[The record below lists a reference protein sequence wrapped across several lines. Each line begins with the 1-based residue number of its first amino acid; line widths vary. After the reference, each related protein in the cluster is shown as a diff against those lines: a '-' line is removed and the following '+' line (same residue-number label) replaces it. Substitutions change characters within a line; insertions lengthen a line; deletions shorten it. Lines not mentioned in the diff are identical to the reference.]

1 MSNGQSRLM
10 QLPLLG
16 LIGALT
22 AFALLVAA
30 CGSDPTPTPTP
41 RPAPTPTAAP
51 QATPT
56 PDAMAMFESEWSAL
70 IAAAQAEGELV
81 PVTTGGAA
89 REFEPLL
96 NKFSERFGIDI
107 SQQRGRGSEVG
118 DKILAERAN
127 GVYTVDVW
135 HSGSSTMGR
144 IAAAGGFSPFADSL
158 IHPKVADESLWR
170 GGFNYVDEPQQF
182 SFVYG
187 ANKTLG
193 SIQHNTDILPV
204 SVVEAGFTIWDRLLP
219 QYKALQAEATIPD
232 GSSGASGL
240 IRRWKA
246 PDGKEWMERY
256 WREAMPV
263 IVPDARVCLDGLARG
278 SYVIAACG
286 AESGADFNAMVD
298 LGLPVAETDYD
309 AFEGW
314 RAGSGSIVGILDKP
328 AHPNAAKLW
337 INWMLSPEGWEARL
351 EAIEENPELL
361 RNSTFA
367 ETVSMH
373 LEYTDA
379 HVDPI
384 LRIDEEAEGFYLP
397 AADPNYQATLL
408 EAQAWL
414 GPILQETGY
423 R

>member
-1 MSNGQSRLM
+1 MSSGQSRLI

-16 LIGALT
+16 LVGALT

-30 CGSDPTPTPTP
+30 CGSDPTATPTP
-41 RPAPTPTAAP
+41 RPAPTPTSAP

-56 PDAMAMFESEWSAL
+56 PDAMAMFESDWSAL

-144 IAAAGGFSPFADSL
+144 IAAAGGFSPFADAL

-170 GGFNYVDEPQQF
+170 GGFNYVDETQQF

-219 QYKALQAEATIPD
+219 EYKALQAEATIPD
-232 GSSGASGL
+232 GSSGASG
-240 IRRWKA
+240 
-246 PDGKEWMERY
+246 
-256 WREAMPV
+256 
-263 IVPDARVCLDGLARG
+263 
-278 SYVIAACG
+278 
-286 AESGADFNAMVD
+286 
-298 LGLPVAETDYD
+298 
-309 AFEGW
+309 
-314 RAGSGSIVGILDKP
+314 
-328 AHPNAAKLW
+328 
-337 INWMLSPEGWEARL
+337 
-351 EAIEENPELL
+351 
-361 RNSTFA
+361 
-367 ETVSMH
+367 
-373 LEYTDA
+373 
-379 HVDPI
+379 
-384 LRIDEEAEGFYLP
+384 
-397 AADPNYQATLL
+397 
-408 EAQAWL
+408 
-414 GPILQETGY
+414 
-423 R
+423 